1 MGEHLPNTLT
11 IKTKTHS
18 ILDDYIIYWK
28 DKLGT
33 GISGPV
39 RSCKKLSTGERFA
52 VKCLPD
58 TMKTRMEINLH
69 VLCSGHPHIVSVYDV
84 FANDV
89 QFPGECH
96 PRPRLLMVM
105 ELMEGGELFDRIS
118 KERCFTEK
126 RATFYMKQ
134 IASAIK
140 RCHSLNIAHRDLKPE
155 NLLLKDNSEDALVKL
170 TDFGFAKF
178 DNGKLMTPHFT
189 PYYVAPQVLEAYRY
203 CSRAKLGL
211 IQTTKPCTYDKSC
224 DMWSLGVILYI
235 MLCGYPP
242 FYSETPSR
250 QLSVEM
256 KRKILTGDYE
266 FPEEDWEF
274 ISPTAKDVVRGLL
287 HVEPIHRMSVDD
299 LEQSPWLKKNAP
311 ETVLHSPS
319 IIANKNAQEDMK
331 MAHSEYLSTM
341 RQPENFIKLKPLNE
355 VNNPIIRKRQRRSCS
370 GSQNMEA
377 VDVKKSTENVNMKS
391 IRDVIAHCILPQ
403 SAEEDEKMITNL
415 TIRALSL
422 NDNNSDLLEIFRKST
437 WECEKFNE
445 KVDRKKLAQHLS
457 EYLLAMESLPKQ
469 GMKLASS
476 SSSSSSPSSPY
487 SFASP
492 PSSSYISPASYS
504 SPSYPSSSLS
514 PTMSSTSTVLSSN
527 ISSPPTLSPSNVA
540 RSPTLAAA
548 DTRSICE
555 SLPQDA
561 MQSRSQVGVA
571 HMSLEKSEINL

>member
-189 PYYVAPQVLEAYRY
+189 PYYVAPQRILF
-203 CSRAKLGL
+203 LF
-211 IQTTKPCTYDKSC
+211 QSC

-274 ISPTAKDVVRGLL
+274 ISPAAKDVVRGLL

-331 MAHSEYLSTM
+331 IFFSETFLTM
-341 RQPENFIKLKPLNE
+341 RQRKNFINLKTPFK
-355 VNNPIIRKRQRRSCS
+355 VNNPIIRKRQRR
-370 GSQNMEA
+370 
-377 VDVKKSTENVNMKS
+377 
-391 IRDVIAHCILPQ
+391 
-403 SAEEDEKMITNL
+403 
-415 TIRALSL
+415 
-422 NDNNSDLLEIFRKST
+422 
-437 WECEKFNE
+437 
-445 KVDRKKLAQHLS
+445 
-457 EYLLAMESLPKQ
+457 
-469 GMKLASS
+469 
-476 SSSSSSPSSPY
+476 
-487 SFASP
+487 
-492 PSSSYISPASYS
+492 
-504 SPSYPSSSLS
+504 
-514 PTMSSTSTVLSSN
+514 
-527 ISSPPTLSPSNVA
+527 
-540 RSPTLAAA
+540 
-548 DTRSICE
+548 
-555 SLPQDA
+555 
-561 MQSRSQVGVA
+561 
-571 HMSLEKSEINL
+571 